1 MRPQSRHDRSIDVRQ
16 LPKRDGSGAG
26 PQFGLAIHACPE
38 LVGRRPNS
46 LAGAGAPAMLNPQ
59 IETSAFRSGGLS
71 GVTIASIR
79 AREEDLP

>member
-1 MRPQSRHDRSIDVRQ
+1 
-16 LPKRDGSGAG
+16 
-26 PQFGLAIHACPE
+26 
-38 LVGRRPNS
+38 
-46 LAGAGAPAMLNPQ
+46 MLNPQ